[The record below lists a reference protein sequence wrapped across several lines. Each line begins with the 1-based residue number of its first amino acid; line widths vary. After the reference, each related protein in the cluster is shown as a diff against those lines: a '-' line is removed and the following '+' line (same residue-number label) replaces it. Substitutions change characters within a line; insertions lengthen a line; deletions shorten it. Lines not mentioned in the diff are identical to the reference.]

1 MSYVQGGFET
11 GGHLRPALTAIA
23 IFAVVS
29 ILTLLVAG
37 LPG

>member
-1 MSYVQGGFET
+1 MSYAQDSFET
-11 GGHLRPALTAIA
+11 GGHLKPALTAVA